1 MNMNKASEVFHIV
14 KNRHEKE
21 DLTGIFKEVKSSNK
35 LCLTYTYFLLKDLAG
50 PNNTTMF
57 LDILWGFFL

>member
-14 KNRHEKE
+14 KKRHEKE
-21 DLTGIFKEVKSSNK
+21 DLTGIFKEVKFSNK
-35 LCLTYTYFLLKDLAG
+35 LFLTYTYFLLKDLAG
-50 PNNTTMF
+50 PKNTMF